1 MKATTNGFK
10 SFATAVMVLPLALVC
25 WGCAGHLR
33 QDSQTPIHGPVA
45 SIALSSTPAGARV
58 LINSAFRGFTPVFID
73 LSRKKDY
80 EVALLLDGYEPYS
93 FSIKHKIDY
102 AGWIIGNILFGGG
115 IGLVSDAATG
125 KFYNLH
131 TNEPHP
137 PGKGVI
143 KVKLKP
149 VVKTTE

>member
-10 SFATAVMVLPLALVC
+10 SFATAVMVLPLALIC
-25 WGCAGHLR
+25 CGCKGLH

-45 SIALSSTPAGARV
+45 SIALSSTPSGAKV
-58 LINSAFRGFTPVFID
+58 LVNSEFCGYTPVLID

-80 EVALLLDGYEPYS
+80 EVALALDGYESYS
-93 FSIKHKIDY
+93 FSIKHKTDY
-102 AGWIIGNILFGGG
+102 GWIIGNIFFFDGMVQVML
-115 IGLVSDAATG
+115 DAATG
-125 KFYNLH
+125 QFYNLS

-137 PGKGVI
+137 PRKGAF

-149 VVKTTE
+149 VVKMTE